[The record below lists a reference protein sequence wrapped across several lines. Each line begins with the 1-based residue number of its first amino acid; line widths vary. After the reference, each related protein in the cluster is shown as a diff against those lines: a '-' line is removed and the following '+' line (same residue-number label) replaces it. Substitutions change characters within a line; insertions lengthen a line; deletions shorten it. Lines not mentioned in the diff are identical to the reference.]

1 MLAGGTGAQIMI
13 ISRFDKIASTE
24 QLNLARHDVADAFVE
39 KMWLELQKLDPK
51 MTRDPGQI
59 EIAGNQAPGVR
70 MRALLN
76 NEPGSAEVYSTVL
89 GQRLVLVTLIGSDKE
104 IAAAAKDWAMVRSSL
119 QVGTGA
125 SP

>member
-1 MLAGGTGAQIMI
+1 
-13 ISRFDKIASTE
+13 
-24 QLNLARHDVADAFVE
+24 
-39 KMWLELQKLDPK
+39 
-51 MTRDPGQI
+51 MTRGPGQI
-59 EIAGNQAPGVR
+59 EIAGNQAPGVS

-104 IAAAAKDWAMVRSSL
+104 IAAAAKEWAMVRSSL
-119 QVGTGA
+119 QVETGT